1 MVIFESEFVM
11 IIFIIQ
17 ARKNKNTTNWTQ
29 FEQTKPG
36 SKWTVVQ
43 SEPHRM
49 VICMEMEGLLSQSGP
64 SWVWVDRPVLII
76 VAGQF
81 TPRRSFS
88 CWLFDRPFSQAVH
101 WKFLKPSNLSLFYRP
116 VQPLW
121 NTDGPLWPN
130 FILHC
135 TNLQRYSPVD
145 LQSLIAPT
153 IFLNCVANIFEM
165 TPSF

>member
-76 VAGQF
+76 VTGQF
-81 TPRRSFS
+81 TSWR
-88 CWLFDRPFSQAVH
+88 
-101 WKFLKPSNLSLFYRP
+101 SLF
-116 VQPLW
+116 V
-121 NTDGPLWPN
+121 
-130 FILHC
+130 C
-135 TNLQRYSPVD
+135 
-145 LQSLIAPT
+145 
-153 IFLNCVANIFEM
+153 FLTVLFRKQCI
-165 TPSF
+165 